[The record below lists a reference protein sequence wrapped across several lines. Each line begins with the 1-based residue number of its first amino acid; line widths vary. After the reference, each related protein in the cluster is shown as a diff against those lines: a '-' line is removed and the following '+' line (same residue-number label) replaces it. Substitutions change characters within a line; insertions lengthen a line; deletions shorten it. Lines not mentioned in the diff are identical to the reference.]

1 MTKQSTKDFFKEY
14 SKLCKRQ
21 ELISNHI
28 MEIIEYPDQI
38 KSIIDVLVSQL
49 HHRQL
54 DKIENLIDN
63 QLEQIEDFIVNNYS
77 VE

>member
-1 MTKQSTKDFFKEY
+1 MTRQTTKDFFKEY

-28 MEIIEYPDQI
+28 MEVIEYPNQI

-49 HHRQL
+49 HHSQL

-63 QLEQIEDFIVNNYS
+63 QLEQIEDLIVNNYNIK
-77 VE
+77 